1 MSYWYLQHVVSSP
14 VLFVKDYGFLF
25 FICIVFCVLA
35 YWLFVKQGYGVHSA
49 IDLGYKNA
57 LLLTENVCS
66 AYAKSTVLDCIDN
79 TSIKSIFYIGVSLP
93 FAATASLEHRLE
105 RIRKHHYKD

>member
-1 MSYWYLQHVVSSP
+1 M
-14 VLFVKDYGFLF
+14 
-25 FICIVFCVLA
+25 FCVST
-35 YWLFVKQGYGVHSA
+35 YRLFVKQGYGVQSA

-66 AYAKSTVLDCIDN
+66 AFAKSTVLDCIDN
-79 TSIKSIFYIGVSLP
+79 TSIKSIFYIGVSLL

-105 RIRKHHYKD
+105 QIRKHLYKD